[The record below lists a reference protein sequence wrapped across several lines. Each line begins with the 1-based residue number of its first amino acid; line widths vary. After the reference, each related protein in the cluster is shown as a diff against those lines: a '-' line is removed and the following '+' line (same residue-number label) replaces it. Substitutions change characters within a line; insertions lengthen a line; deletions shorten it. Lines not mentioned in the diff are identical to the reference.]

1 MGIEDGVDVSERVGG
16 SSVLV
21 GTTEGVVLGS
31 VAVTVGRGVEPPHAA
46 NRTAVRIMVD
56 NISIRF
62 DMVI

>member
-1 MGIEDGVDVSERVGG
+1 M
-16 SSVLV
+16 V

-56 NISIRF
+56 NMSIRF
-62 DMVI
+62 DMVIDNSISRTANKYNCLD